1 MAPVAGSATPPRQSG
16 QAPADIPRFS
26 TAYPQACPWPPGS
39 AHAYTRLVHFCRK
52 HRSMSARSGFRS
64 NRRERGDG
72 FDRDRDESRI
82 DQLRVPPHSV
92 EAEQAVLGG
101 LMLAPEAYDR
111 VNDQLTE
118 GDFYR
123 RDHQMIYRAIREL
136 SERER
141 PFDAVTLGEWFESQG
156 KLELVGDG
164 AYLIELAS
172 TTPRCCGS

>member
-1 MAPVAGSATPPRQSG
+1 
-16 QAPADIPRFS
+16 
-26 TAYPQACPWPPGS
+26 
-39 AHAYTRLVHFCRK
+39 
-52 HRSMSARSGFRS
+52 MSARSGFRS

-141 PFDAVTLGEWFESQG
+141 PFDAVTLG
-156 KLELVGDG
+156 
-164 AYLIELAS
+164 AS
-172 TTPRCCGS
+172 GSNRRASWSWSATAPT